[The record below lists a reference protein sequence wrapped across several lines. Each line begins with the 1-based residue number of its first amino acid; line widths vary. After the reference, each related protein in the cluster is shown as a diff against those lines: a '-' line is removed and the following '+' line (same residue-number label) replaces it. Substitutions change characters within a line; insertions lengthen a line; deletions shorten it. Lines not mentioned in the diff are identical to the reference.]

1 MTVLVSVKV
10 NDGLVLAA
18 DSASS
23 FGNGMV
29 YYQAEKIVNLHA
41 GLPLAAMVTG
51 AGGIGSESI
60 DTLLKDLRARFEG
73 RAGTSP
79 DDALD
84 PAAYSVQDVA
94 ARVRACL
101 LDRIRAQASAVHTR
115 VRICG
120 YSAGRPLAEV
130 WEVLL
135 TGDDATA
142 PACVQAEHEF
152 GLRWDGEYEALSRL
166 VFGLGTGFDAAAV
179 AAGMPAAQAEAL
191 RGALVPRLTE
201 LLFIEAMPMRDAV
214 DLARFLV
221 QTTIGFVRF
230 AVNRP
235 KLVGGAI
242 AIATVTK
249 HDGFRWVQAAAAG
262 AQPG

>member
-1 MTVLVSVKV
+1 MTVLVSLKI
-10 NDGLVLAA
+10 NDGIVMAA

-23 FGNGMV
+23 FANGMV
-29 YYQAEKIVNLHA
+29 YYQADKIVNLRA
-41 GLPLAAMVTG
+41 GLPIAAMVTG

-60 DTLLKDLRARFEG
+60 GTLLKDLRARFEA
-73 RAGTSP
+73 RAGAP
-79 DDALD
+79 AEALD
-84 PAAYSVQDVA
+84 AAAYTVQDVA
-94 ARVRACL
+94 ARVRAFL
-101 LDRIRAQASAVHTR
+101 LARMRAQSSAVHTR

-120 YSAGRPLAEV
+120 YSAGRPLAEI

-135 TGDDATA
+135 TGNDATA

-166 VFGLGTGFDAAAV
+166 VFGLGTGFDAAVIAT
-179 AAGMPAAQAEAL
+179 GLSAAQAEAL
-191 RGALVPRLTE
+191 RGAIVPSMTE

-221 QTTIGFVRF
+221 HTTIGFVRF

-235 KLVGGAI
+235 KLVGGPVAV
-242 AIATVTK
+242 ATVTK
-249 HDGFRWVQAAAAG
+249 HEGFRWVQDGAA
-262 AQPG
+262 

>member
-1 MTVLVSVKV
+1 MTILVSVKI
-10 NDGLVLAA
+10 NDGLVMAA

-29 YYQAEKIVNLHA
+29 YYGADKIVNLRA
-41 GLPLAAMVTG
+41 GLPIAAMVTG
-51 AGGIGSESI
+51 AGGIGNASI

-73 RAGTSP
+73 RGAGGA

-84 PAAYSVQDVA
+84 AATYTVQDVA
-94 ARVRACL
+94 ARVGRFL
-101 LDRIRAQASAVHTR
+101 REKVRAQTQAVHTR

-135 TGDDATA
+135 TGGDATP
-142 PACVQAEHEF
+142 PACVQAEADF

-166 VFGLGTGFDAAAV
+166 VFGLGTGFDEAAI
-179 AAGMPAAQAEAL
+179 AAGGLAPVQAAAL
-191 RGALVPRLTE
+191 RGAVVPRLTE
-201 LLFIEAMPMRDAV
+201 LLFIEAMPIRDAIA
-214 DLARFLV
+214 LARFLV
-221 QTTIGFVRF
+221 ETTIGFVRF
-230 AVNRP
+230 SVNRP

-249 HDGFRWVQAAAAG
+249 HEGFRWVQDADA
-262 AQPG
+262 